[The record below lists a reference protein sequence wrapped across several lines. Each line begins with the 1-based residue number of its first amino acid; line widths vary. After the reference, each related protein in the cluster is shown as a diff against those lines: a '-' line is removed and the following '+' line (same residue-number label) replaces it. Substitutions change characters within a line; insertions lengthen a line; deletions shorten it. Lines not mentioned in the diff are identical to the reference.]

1 MKSIQVVAHR
11 GFSGEYPE
19 NTVIAF
25 DEALK
30 LEVDM
35 IELDIHLSRDHE
47 LIIIH
52 DATVDRTSN
61 GNGSVGNMTL
71 SEIKRLDAGS
81 WMDTR
86 FKGVS
91 FLTLEEA
98 LNQISRKTRLNVHI
112 KAYDHDRDIVTPLVV
127 KQLEASGVLTSGFIA
142 SDETTLRL
150 ARQIQPEISICN
162 LSTTPYESYI
172 DRSLAIGCT
181 ILQPGNAM
189 VDASF
194 VKNAHAHHL
203 EVNPFYADDKAEMK
217 RLIACGVDGV
227 LTNYPDRL
235 YEVLDEG
242 D

>member
-81 WMDTR
+81 WMDTG
-86 FKGVS
+86 FK
-91 FLTLEEA
+91 
-98 LNQISRKTRLNVHI
+98 
-112 KAYDHDRDIVTPLVV
+112 
-127 KQLEASGVLTSGFIA
+127 
-142 SDETTLRL
+142 
-150 ARQIQPEISICN
+150 
-162 LSTTPYESYI
+162 
-172 DRSLAIGCT
+172 
-181 ILQPGNAM
+181 
-189 VDASF
+189 
-194 VKNAHAHHL
+194 
-203 EVNPFYADDKAEMK
+203 
-217 RLIACGVDGV
+217 
-227 LTNYPDRL
+227 
-235 YEVLDEG
+235 
-242 D
+242 

>member
-98 LNQISRKTRLNVHI
+98 LNQISRKTWLNVHI